1 MLALKLFFLQI
12 SLMSAL
18 IEDSWILI
26 SSAFSLLQHVVL
38 VEIYE
43 ENAILCGYWK
53 REEYLNTL
61 S

>member
-26 SSAFSLLQHVVL
+26 SFAFSLLQHVVL
-38 VEIYE
+38 VEVYE
-43 ENAILCGYWK
+43 ENAILHGYWK

-61 S
+61 F

>member
-38 VEIYE
+38 VEVYE
-43 ENAILCGYWK
+43 ENEILHGYWK

-61 S
+61 F

>member
-26 SSAFSLLQHVVL
+26 SSAFSLLQHV
-38 VEIYE
+38 
-43 ENAILCGYWK
+43 YWLK
-53 REEYLNTL
+53 YMKEMQFYMDIGKGKNI
-61 S
+61 

>member
-43 ENAILCGYWK
+43 ENAILRGYWK

>member
-43 ENAILCGYWK
+43 ENAILRGYWK
-53 REEYLNTL
+53 GKNI
-61 S
+61 